1 MARAGQPQMRSL
13 PASHLAYEQQLRSAM
28 PLARW
33 FQPATATQ
41 AAGPWHAATI
51 QLVEIDALLAYQF
64 TVDTDRTTGHCG
76 GLSSPPT
83 LDELLA
89 ACLPTSWT
97 TGPTPMSQQKTEPGP
112 GLPPVNQS
120 FVLKSRTLNFRILE
134 QGLFPQPDIGGTL
147 IGVLVGPALPH
158 AQVVRFNNRCYLH
171 NGFHRAVGARSRGA
185 TEIPCLVYDIPSAT
199 AAGIRDGATFPL
211 TLLES
216 ANPPTVGH
224 FTQGRAH
231 QVRLRAMT
239 RILQIHWADH
249 VMPDED

>member
-134 QGLFPQPDIGGTL
+134 QGAIPTARYRRD
-147 IGVLVGPALPH
+147 AD
-158 AQVVRFNNRCYLH
+158 RC
-171 NGFHRAVGARSRGA
+171 ASGARPSSRAGS
-185 TEIPCLVYDIPSAT
+185 EIQQPLLFTQRFSPRCRCSIPWSYGNSLPCVRYTKRYSGRYTGRGDVSANF
-199 AAGIRDGATFPL
+199 AGIGQPADCGSLHAGAGASSKVEGYDTNTADPL
-211 TLLES
+211 
-216 ANPPTVGH
+216 G
-224 FTQGRAH
+224 
-231 QVRLRAMT
+231 
-239 RILQIHWADH
+239 
-249 VMPDED
+249 